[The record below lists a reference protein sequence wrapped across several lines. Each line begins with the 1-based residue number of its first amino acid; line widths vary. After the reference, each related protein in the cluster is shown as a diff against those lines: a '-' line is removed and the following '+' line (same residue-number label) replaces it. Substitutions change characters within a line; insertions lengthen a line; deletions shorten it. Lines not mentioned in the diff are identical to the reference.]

1 MLQSFRDK
9 RVLNLAQE
17 IDKNPD
23 YRIPELLLKVED
35 ILSSVSSGSKQGLEI
50 RKDLWTLELLHLTV
64 SVLEQDVTKFRNAW
78 TLTSRLV
85 RILCNACSG
94 LHMRDCNE
102 YHTVFLPECVK
113 CVLTLSKKVHLKL
126 QKTLIYKKE
135 VVKDITECL
144 KTSLESLDL
153 LCSGHN
159 FLCYNVLKSEEFL
172 EILMTEDANI
182 VNIITTFFQNICR
195 KSSGIMEEI
204 GDSTVFTL
212 LDELIFKIT
221 SSDKPEIAWA
231 SIKTVLLACDFNPSI
246 VHHLCTRYKGL
257 KPLLNRWHK
266 KGFDLDLD
274 RLILLL
280 EAGSLEEVANE
291 RRNRAAAKI
300 QALWK
305 AHKTREA
312 IKKRNES
319 IARFQRSFRAKRVEK
334 EQTKEKGRLQKELQH
349 QLLINRK
356 QTMKKFHEKVY
367 LTLESVPA
375 SKIEEHLE
383 SERNKA
389 AIKIQ
394 ACYRSKLS
402 RRRFN
407 NQKEQIKTLR
417 AVVVLQRSIRKWLK
431 KVLARRNEPPAWQR
445 PPGLDDQR
453 RVELNEKIQLYK
465 HLHPVR
471 N

>member
-1 MLQSFRDK
+1 MLPSFRDK

-35 ILSSVSSGSKQGLEI
+35 ILSSVLSGSKQSLEI

-64 SVLEQDVTKFRNAW
+64 SVLEQDITKFRNAW
-78 TLTSRLV
+78 SITSRLV
-85 RILCNACSG
+85 RVLCNACSG
-94 LHMRDCNE
+94 LHLPDCSE
-102 YHTVFLPECVK
+102 YHTVFLPESVK
-113 CVLTLSKKVHLKL
+113 CVLTLCKKVHLKL
-126 QKTLIYKKE
+126 KKTLIYKRD

-144 KTSLESLDL
+144 KSSLESLDL

-159 FLCYNVLKSEEFL
+159 FLCYNVLKSEELL
-172 EILMTEDANI
+172 EILMTED
-182 VNIITTFFQNICR
+182 VTVLNIISTFLQNIIR
-195 KSSGIMEEI
+195 KSSGITEKI
-204 GDSTVFTL
+204 GDNTLFSL
-212 LDELIFKIT
+212 LDELVFKIT
-221 SSDKPEIAWA
+221 SSDKSDIAWA
-231 SIKTVLLACDFNPSI
+231 SIKTLLLICDFNPPV

-257 KPLLNRWHK
+257 KPLLSRWHK

-280 EAGSLEEVANE
+280 EAGSLEEMANE
-291 RRNRAAAKI
+291 RRSRAAAKI

-319 IARFQRSFRAKRVEK
+319 IARFQRSFRAKKEEK
-334 EQTKEKGRLQKELQH
+334 EKNKERERLQKELHH

-356 QTMKKFHEKVY
+356 QTMKKFHEKLY

-383 SERNKA
+383 SE
-389 AIKIQ
+389 
-394 ACYRSKLS
+394 
-402 RRRFN
+402 
-407 NQKEQIKTLR
+407 
-417 AVVVLQRSIRKWLK
+417 K
-431 KVLARRNEPPAWQR
+431 KQCCN
-445 PPGLDDQR
+445 
-453 RVELNEKIQLYK
+453 
-465 HLHPVR
+465 
-471 N
+471 